1 MLILVPL
8 LMLAKGLLN
17 FVDSGGAADSVIFT
31 NVCNLFLLVYV
42 AAQVDSAVSEGQS
55 SCSVLNH

>member
-1 MLILVPL
+1 MLV
-8 LMLAKGLLN
+8 KGRLN
-17 FVDSGGAADSVIFT
+17 FVDSGGAADSVIFN